1 MKYLICQSYGND
13 YKLNIDWETKVGM
26 GKFLQVYVDKL
37 TCFAIV
43 IQYSDQV
50 SLNGNASTQTTQDS
64 MN

>member
-1 MKYLICQSYGND
+1 
-13 YKLNIDWETKVGM
+13 M